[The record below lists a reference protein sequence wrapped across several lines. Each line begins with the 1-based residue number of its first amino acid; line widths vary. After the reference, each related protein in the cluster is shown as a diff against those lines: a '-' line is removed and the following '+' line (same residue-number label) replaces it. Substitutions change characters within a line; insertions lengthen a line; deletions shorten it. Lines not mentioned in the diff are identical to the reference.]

1 METNIN
7 KIMELLK
14 LNKFEEFNC
23 IDSNYLDEEEVAHVM
38 FFMAYYLTKNE
49 KDIGNF
55 LSDFNKKC
63 KDKTPYFFTILKE
76 LDTSK
81 KDIMD
86 KLYNEMKKFPM
97 YINPMFSDE
106 NLRETKSLI
115 HLYTIMEENKELN
128 ESLLNADKMELK
140 KKKRI

>member
-23 IDSNYLDEEEVAHVM
+23 MDSNFLDEEEVTHVM
-38 FFMAYYLTKNE
+38 FFMAYYLTKNK

-55 LSDFNKKC
+55 LSDFNKTC
-63 KDKTPYFFTILKE
+63 KDKNPYFFAILKE

-81 KDIMD
+81 KDIID
-86 KLYNEMKKFPM
+86 KLYNEMKKFTM
-97 YINPMFSDE
+97 YINSMFSDE

-115 HLYTIMEENKELN
+115 HLYAIMEENKELN

-140 KKKRI
+140 NKKRI

>member
-1 METNIN
+1 MKTNLN
-7 KIMELLK
+7 KITELLK
-14 LNKFEEFNC
+14 FNKFEEFNEMNA
-23 IDSNYLDEEEVAHVM
+23 NYLEEEEVAYVM

-81 KDIMD
+81 KDIID

-115 HLYTIMEENKELN
+115 NLYAIMEENKELQ
-128 ESLLNADKMELK
+128 ESLLNTDKTEFK
-140 KKKRI
+140 NKKRI

>member
-1 METNIN
+1 MENN
-7 KIMELLK
+7 LSKIIELLK
-14 LNKFEEFNC
+14 FNKFEEFNC
-23 IDSNYLDEEEVAHVM
+23 MDSNSLNEEEVAHVI

-76 LDTSK
+76 LDASK
-81 KDIMD
+81 KDIID

-128 ESLLNADKMELK
+128 ESLLNTDKMELK

>member
-1 METNIN
+1 METNLN

-14 LNKFEEFNC
+14 FNKFEEFNC
-23 IDSNYLDEEEVAHVM
+23 MDSNSLDEEDVAHVM

-55 LSDFNKKC
+55 LSNFNKKC

-81 KDIMD
+81 KDVMD
-86 KLYNEMKKFPM
+86 KLYKEMKKFPM

-106 NLRETKSLI
+106 NLRQTKYLI
-115 HLYTIMEENKELN
+115 HLYAIMEENKELN
-128 ESLLNADKMELK
+128 ESLLNTEKTELK